1 MPEEHI
7 LVDSF
12 KRTSAS
18 ASSTDFTINLDHSFD
33 HVTEVQLGFAEL
45 PDIIYNITSS
55 NNIMHWT
62 QNADPTKTCTLSA
75 GLYSASALAT
85 EVQTKMNAAG
95 SGEVYTVTYSTTTFK
110 FTIAVNAST
119 MILAMAQTA
128 APYRE
133 LGFNAANT
141 SNSAT
146 LTSDNGVSL
155 ERPVA
160 LNISIKQFD
169 GTLSLGIGTGGNNKT
184 GVGSCF
190 VVPLSLG
197 SGAINI
203 FKPYCGI
210 NKRKFSAAAPN
221 FSSLDVR
228 LTDMD
233 GNTVNLNGLN
243 WLMYLIV
250 QEHYEE
256 GCPCCSS
263 GSCGN
268 SSKKQKMSC
277 H

>member
-18 ASSTDFTINLDHSFD
+18 ASSTDFTIILDHSFD

-45 PDIIYNITSS
+45 PDIVYNITSS
-55 NNIMHWT
+55 NNILQWT
-62 QNADPTKTCTLSA
+62 FSGVPHTTTLTA

-85 EVQTKMNAAG
+85 EVQTDMNASG
-95 SGEVYTVTYSTTTFK
+95 GGEVYTVTYSTTTFK
-110 FTIAVNAST
+110 FTIAVGAGTMFIQFALASS
-119 MILAMAQTA
+119 
-128 APYRE
+128 PYRE
-133 LGFNAANT
+133 LGFTAATT
-141 SNSAT
+141 STSAS
-146 LTSDNGVSL
+146 LTSTNAVSL

-160 LNISIKQFD
+160 LNISIRQFD
-169 GTLSLGIGTGGNNKT
+169 ATLNLGIGTGGNNKT

-203 FKPYCGI
+203 FKPYCSI

-243 WLMYLIV
+243 WVMYLIV

-268 SSKKQKMSC
+268 SSKKQKLSC